1 MIRSVIARPEL
12 RQKRPPCLALPLQ
25 RLQITLRDTQDRAE
39 NDPARGGMMV
49 ENARAWI
56 ARLSAYAK
64 PDNRRGALELML
76 TLVPLAA
83 LWLGMWGL
91 YHVSAWLALLALPPT
106 AFFLVRV
113 FILQHDCG
121 HGALFSSRAANDWI
135 GRVLGVLTLT
145 PYDWW
150 KHSHALHHA
159 SSGNLDKRGIGDIET
174 LTVEEYKARGRW
186 GRFAYR
192 AYRHPLVLFVIG
204 PVYLFMLQ
212 HRLPVGAWRGGAT
225 PWISTMATNVAI
237 AGLVVVMILLFGWWT
252 PLAVHLPLTVLGASI
267 GVWFFYVQ
275 HQFNPT
281 RWDHADEWERA
292 EAALHGSSY
301 YDLPQPF
308 MWLTGNIG
316 IHHVH
321 HLASRIP
328 FFRLPKILKDF
339 PELKSVGR
347 LTFADSLACVR
358 LALWDEK
365 ARRMVSFREAA
376 LAA

>member
-1 MIRSVIARPEL
+1 
-12 RQKRPPCLALPLQ
+12 
-25 RLQITLRDTQDRAE
+25 
-39 NDPARGGMMV
+39 MV

-64 PDNRRGALELML
+64 PDNRRGALELVL

-83 LWLGMWGL
+83 LWLAMWGL

-135 GRVLGVLTLT
+135 GRALGVLTLT

-174 LTVEEYKARGRW
+174 LTVEEYRARGRW

-225 PWISTMATNVAI
+225 PWISTMATNAAI

-252 PLAVHLPLTVLGASI
+252 PLAVHLPLTVLGAAI

-281 RWDHADEWERA
+281 RWDHAAEWERA

-358 LALWDEK
+358 LTLWDEK

>member
-1 MIRSVIARPEL
+1 
-12 RQKRPPCLALPLQ
+12 
-25 RLQITLRDTQDRAE
+25 
-39 NDPARGGMMV
+39 MV

-64 PDNRRGALELML
+64 PDNRRGALELGL
-76 TLVPLAA
+76 TLIPLAA
-83 LWLGMWGL
+83 LWLAMWGL
-91 YHVSAWLALLALPPT
+91 YHVSVWLALLALPPT

-186 GRFAYR
+186 GRLAYR

-212 HRLPVGAWRGGAT
+212 HRLPIGAWRGGAT
-225 PWISTMATNVAI
+225 PWISTMATNAAI

-252 PLAVHLPLTVLGASI
+252 PLAVHLPLTVLGAAI

-281 RWDHADEWERA
+281 RWDHAAEWERA

-358 LALWDEK
+358 LTLWDEK